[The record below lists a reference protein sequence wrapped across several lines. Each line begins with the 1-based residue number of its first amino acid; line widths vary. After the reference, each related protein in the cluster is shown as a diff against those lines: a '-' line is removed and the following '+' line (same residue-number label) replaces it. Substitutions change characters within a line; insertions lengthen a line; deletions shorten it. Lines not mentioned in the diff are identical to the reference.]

1 MTGLCYHGFAGILF
15 FNEERGKTMATLEEL
30 KKEAAAA
37 GIELTEE
44 LLDSVAGGAYS
55 QQEWEEM
62 TVEERQAAQIASVIA
77 RTKNLPCALD

>member
-1 MTGLCYHGFAGILF
+1 
-15 FNEERGKTMATLEEL
+15 MANLEEL

-44 LLDSVAGGAYS
+44 LLDSVAGGVYS
-55 QQEWEEM
+55 KEEWEAM

-77 RTKNLPCALD
+77 RSNGKPCALD